1 MLGNKATYRYVRNN
15 LSTIKMLSF
24 KQNLISRAT
33 ILYIKRSPKALKKD
47 LAYKQFM
54 WQ

>member
-15 LSTIKMLSF
+15 LSSKKVLSF

-33 ILYIKRSPKALKKD
+33 ILYLKRSEKDLKED

-54 WQ
+54 